1 MLTKRSMPISNNRVN
16 KIKSRIKKNMNV
28 IVKHIQT
35 INRKIDMKNIGMM
48 ALFITLSI
56 SLYGCSPKKFTDATA
71 ITNVTV
77 IDSINGIREKHTV
90 FFEKDQITA
99 IEMTGDE
106 PLNVSQTID
115 GTDKYLIPGLWDMHV
130 HLTYDDAFTEDMP
143 NLFLAYGITS
153 VRDTGG
159 LIEKLEPVIKK
170 MRAENAISPRVYFSG
185 PLLDGEFVVYDGGL
199 VPEIG
204 TQNSS
209 TDIAQKKVAD
219 LYNAGVDFIKIYE
232 MVSPEVFTGLSEAA
246 SRYELPIAAHV
257 PLSMTASMAGPI
269 VDSMEHLRNV
279 ELDCAA
285 NSAELH
291 EERLS
296 ILNAHKEGAG
306 LRLRG
311 SLHTLQ
317 RLPAIKNYD
326 EKRCNQTLDNLK
338 ETIQVPTL
346 RLNAFSMYP
355 GYERNDWQTVLEQ
368 VPFGA
373 KEKWIVA
380 TEDWFE
386 QKKDQDWYGS
396 EFAVWSMELVDRM
409 NRRGVPIGAGTDTP
423 IGYALPGYSLHTE
436 LEFLVEAGLT
446 PLEALHAATVRPT
459 EFFSLEESMGTL
471 DVGKVADMVLLNAN
485 PLENISNTR
494 QINLVI
500 SKGMVLKPE
509 ILLSSK

>member
-1 MLTKRSMPISNNRVN
+1 MPIVYYRVN
-16 KIKSRIKKNMNV
+16 KIKSRIKNFLNV
-28 IVKHIQT
+28 IVKLEEI
-35 INRKIDMKNIGMM
+35 INRKICMKIIWNMV
-48 ALFITLSI
+48 LLVTLSI
-56 SLYGCSPKKFTDATA
+56 SLYGCLAKKPTSAIA
-71 ITNVTV
+71 ITNVTI
-77 IDSINGIREKHTV
+77 IDSINGLRENQTV

-99 IEMTGDE
+99 IENTGNE
-106 PLNVSQTID
+106 SFSASQTID

-159 LIEKLEPVIKK
+159 LIDKLMPVIKK
-170 MRAENAISPRVYFSG
+170 MRAEDAISPRVYFSG
-185 PLLDGEFVVYDGGL
+185 PLLDGEFVVYDGDL

-209 TDIAQKKVAD
+209 TDMAQKTVAA
-219 LYNAGVDFIKIYE
+219 LYDVGVDFIKIYE
-232 MVSPEVFTGLSEAA
+232 MVSPEVFSGLAEAA

-257 PLSMTASMAGPI
+257 PLSMTASMAGPS

-296 ILNAHKEGAG
+296 ILSAHQEGAG
-306 LRLRG
+306 LRLRS

-326 EKRCNQTLDNLK
+326 ENRCNQTIDNLK
-338 ETIQVPTL
+338 ATIQVPTL
-346 RLNAFSMYP
+346 RLNAFSVYP
-355 GYERNDWQTVLEQ
+355 GYERSDWQSVLER
-368 VPFGA
+368 VPSGA
-373 KEKWIVA
+373 KEKWTAA
-380 TEDWFE
+380 TKDWFE

-409 NRRGVPIGAGTDTP
+409 NQRGVPIGAGTDTP

-446 PLEALHAATVRPT
+446 PLEALHAATVIPT
-459 EFFSLEESMGTL
+459 KFFSLEESMGTIE
-471 DVGKVADMVLLNAN
+471 VGKVADMVLLNAN
-485 PLENISNTR
+485 PLENIKNTR

-500 SKGMVLKPE
+500 SKGMALNPE
-509 ILLSSK
+509 NLLSLK